1 MGWMTRCKARNA
13 FSSTA
18 AASGGSRKVPANDP
32 SSSNR
37 HANRRRTRLGEQEPL
52 PGFHVAKMYGPRME
66 VSELAHLRRARDLLD
81 REYARPLDV
90 PTMARAALM
99 SPSLF
104 SRRFREAYGDTPY
117 GYLQARRVER
127 AMALLRRGDMS
138 VTDVCMAVGFTSLGS
153 FSSTFTRLVGE
164 PPSVYRARDH
174 SRLTRVPPCMTHAW
188 ARPGW
193 VAQPCRIGEAFV
205 ADRA

>member
-1 MGWMTRCKARNA
+1 M
-13 FSSTA
+13 
-18 AASGGSRKVPANDP
+18 
-32 SSSNR
+32 
-37 HANRRRTRLGEQEPL
+37 
-52 PGFHVAKMYGPRME
+52 
-66 VSELAHLRRARDLLD
+66 AHLRRARDLLD

-127 AMALLRRGDMS
+127 AMALLRYGHMS
-138 VTDVCMAVGFTSLGS
+138 VTEVCMAVGFTSLGS

-164 PPSVYRARDH
+164 PPSVYKARDH
-174 SRLTRVPPCMTHAW
+174 SRLTRVPPCMTRAW
-188 ARPGW
+188 ARPRW
-193 VAQPCRIGEAFV
+193 VAQKAGFTLEGTLRRASLEEDGLHDV
-205 ADRA
+205 AVLALLDDEI

>member
-1 MGWMTRCKARNA
+1 
-13 FSSTA
+13 
-18 AASGGSRKVPANDP
+18 V
-32 SSSNR
+32 
-37 HANRRRTRLGEQEPL
+37 
-52 PGFHVAKMYGPRME
+52 YGPRME
-66 VSELAHLRRARDLLD
+66 VAELTHLRRARDLLD

-104 SRRFREAYGDTPY
+104 SRRFRAAYGDTPY

-127 AMALLRRGDMS
+127 AMALLRAGRLS
-138 VTDVCMAVGFTSLGS
+138 VTEVCMAVGFTSLGS

-164 PPSVYRARDH
+164 PPSVYKARDH
-174 SRLTRVPPCMTHAW
+174 SRLAPVPPCLTRAW

-193 VAQPCRIGEAFV
+193 TAEPCRIGEARP
-205 ADRA
+205 AGGA

>member
-1 MGWMTRCKARNA
+1 
-13 FSSTA
+13 
-18 AASGGSRKVPANDP
+18 
-32 SSSNR
+32 
-37 HANRRRTRLGEQEPL
+37 
-52 PGFHVAKMYGPRME
+52 ME
-66 VSELAHLRRARDLLD
+66 VFELAHLRRARDLLD

-127 AMALLRRGDMS
+127 AMALLRHGDMS

-164 PPSVYRARDH
+164 PPSVYRVRDH